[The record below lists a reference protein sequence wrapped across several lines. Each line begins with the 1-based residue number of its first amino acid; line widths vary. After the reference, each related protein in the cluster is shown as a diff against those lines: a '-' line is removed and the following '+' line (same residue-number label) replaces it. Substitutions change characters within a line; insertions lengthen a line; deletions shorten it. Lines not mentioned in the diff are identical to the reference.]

1 MLIGHL
7 ALVIAALF
15 TGAAFY
21 VNFAEQPARLDLKD
35 RPLLAEWKKAYQ
47 RGFAMQGSLAMAGF
61 LLGAIA
67 WWQTGVPAFL
77 VGALLILAPWPWTLL
92 VIKPIN
98 DTLMAT
104 DLAKAGAKTRAL
116 IVKWNRLHAVRTA
129 LGALAV
135 ISFLRLGGSPLSKA

>member
-7 ALVIAALF
+7 ALAVSALF

-21 VNFAEQPARLDLKD
+21 VNFAEQPARLQLDN
-35 RPLLAEWKKAYQ
+35 RALLAEWKPSYK
-47 RGFAMQGSLAMAGF
+47 RGFVMQASLAMIGF

-67 WWQTGVPAFL
+67 WWQTGIPAFL

-92 VIKPIN
+92 VIKPLN
-98 DTLMAT
+98 DVLMAT
-104 DLAKAGAKTRAL
+104 DPETAGPKTRAL
-116 IVKWNRLHAVRTA
+116 IVEWGKLHAVRTA

-135 ISFLRLGGSPLSKA
+135 VSFLFAVSAG